1 MQACDN
7 VSATGRFFDVMIEVP
22 RWSFVKRGADP
33 RIDFISPLPC
43 PYNYGAI
50 TDYIGLDGDY
60 LDAIVLG
67 PRASRGA
74 TRRTQVRAVIGL
86 TDRGLYDDKVI
97 CSDRPLRA
105 IDRFLLLNFFRAYA
119 MFKRVLNFLR
129 AQSGPTH
136 CDGWQDPAAALERA
150 NPSHGAKAAPHVRF

>member
-1 MQACDN
+1 MKQSRD
-7 VSATGRFFDVMIEVP
+7 SHRFEVVIEIP
-22 RWSFVKRGADP
+22 RGSFLKRGTEGGL
-33 RIDFISPLPC
+33 DFISPLPC

-67 PRASRGA
+67 PRASRGE

-97 CSDRPLRA
+97 CSDRPLSA
-105 IDRFLLLNFFRAYA
+105 LDRFLLLNFFRTYA
-119 MFKRVLNFLR
+119 LFKRLLNFVR

-136 CDGWQDPAAALERA
+136 CDGWQDPDAALDRA
-150 NPSHGAKAAPHVRF
+150 SPSHGAKAAPHVGF